1 MGGGGGATFRYVENK
16 VAREQPV
23 RTVSGAL
30 RSMGA
35 KLREAADGMMDMGG
49 GGHDGGKL
57 LGGGE
62 SRKHTDVGYHVRT

>member
-1 MGGGGGATFRYVENK
+1 MENT

-49 GGHDGGKL
+49 GGHDGGKPPRGWRVGNTL
-57 LGGGE
+57 
-62 SRKHTDVGYHVRT
+62 DVGYHVRT

>member
-1 MGGGGGATFRYVENK
+1 MGGEEEEPHLRYVEST

-23 RTVSGAL
+23 RTVSGAF

-49 GGHDGGKL
+49 GGHDRGKPP
-57 LGGGE
+57 GGGE
-62 SRKHTDVGYHVRT
+62 